1 MKSRPTIIIGTRGSE
16 LALWQAHWVER
27 ELVRRVPGLNV
38 EIKTIKTTGDKILD
52 SPLSQ
57 IGGKGLFT
65 KELERALLD
74 RRIDLAVHS
83 FKDIPTELQPGLAI
97 NAVCEREDVRDVFVS
112 HPDKNHKK
120 LADVPKN
127 GTIATG
133 SLRRKSQL
141 LHRRP
146 DISIV
151 DIRGN
156 LGTRIDKLRT
166 SAWDGMLL
174 AKAGVTRLGRSEL
187 IAEIFPATEFL
198 PAVGQG
204 ALAIETREEETEMV
218 EAVRL
223 LNHVPT
229 QQATLGERA
238 LLRRLE
244 GGCQVPIGAYGR
256 IEGGVFLLDAVIASL
271 DGRRTVRSSV
281 EGSPQQAEQLGRSLA
296 ERLLAEGGEA
306 ILDEIRQEDT
316 P

>member
-1 MKSRPTIIIGTRGSE
+1 MSAQRTMIIGTRGSE

-27 ELVRRVPGLNV
+27 ELGRRNPGLRI
-38 EIKTIKTTGDKILD
+38 ELKTIKTTGDKILD

-74 RRIDLAVHS
+74 GRIDLAVHS
-83 FKDIPTELQPGLAI
+83 FKDIPTEIPNGLAI
-97 NAVCEREDVRDVFVS
+97 SAVCEREDVRDVFIS
-112 HPDKNHKK
+112 HPAKPYKRLD
-120 LADVPKN
+120 DVPKG

-146 DISIV
+146 DLKIV
-151 DIRGN
+151 DIRGT
-156 LGTRIDKLRT
+156 LGTRIDKLKE
-166 SAWDGMLL
+166 SGWDGMLL
-174 AKAGVTRLGRSEL
+174 AKAGVTRLGKSGL
-187 IAEIFPATEFL
+187 IAEVFSATEFL

-204 ALAIETREEETEMV
+204 ALAIETRDETNDAV
-218 EAVRL
+218 QSVRL

-244 GGCQVPIGAYGR
+244 GGCQVPIGAFGR
-256 IEGGVFLLDAVIASL
+256 IESGLFRLDAVIASL
-271 DGRRTVRSSV
+271 DGKRTVRLSI
-281 EGSPQQAEQLGRSLA
+281 EGSADESEQLGTALA
-296 ERLLAEGGEA
+296 EKLLANGGEA
-306 ILDEIRQEDT
+306 ILDEIHEAD
-316 P
+316 PS